1 MAQTD
6 TVRAGGL
13 NQVGTDLSD
22 GHYGHACFNWEAGDT
37 DLGAVAAS
45 VGATGAFGIDA
56 DDAAVL
62 EDLRAGIEG
71 FLALLAAGAVHGKL
85 ADAAEERRHGTALHA
100 GGGEVVALGEEVHG
114 ARHGERNENGV
125 TERQVVACDNV
136 GTLGQILK
144 AHHVMVVQSLQQ
156 GGAKNLER

>member
-13 NQVGTDLSD
+13 NQVGTVLTD
-22 GHYGHACFNWEAGDT
+22 GHYGHACFNCEAGDT

-45 VGATGAFGIDA
+45 VGATGAFGVDA
-56 DDAAVL
+56 NHAAVL
-62 EDLRAGIEG
+62 EDLRAGVEG

-85 ADAAEERRHGTALHA
+85 ANAAEERRHGATLHA

-114 ARHGERNENGV
+114 ARHGERNKNGV
-125 TERQVVACDNV
+125 AECQVVTGDDV
-136 GTLGQILK
+136 GSLGQVLQ
-144 AHHVMVVQSLQQ
+144 ANHVMVVQSLQQ
-156 GGAKNLER
+156 G

>member
-22 GHYGHACFNWEAGDT
+22 GHYGHACFNCEAGDT

-45 VGATGAFGIDA
+45 VGATGAFGVDA
-56 DDAAVL
+56 NHAAVL
-62 EDLRAGIEG
+62 EDLRTGVEG

-85 ADAAEERRHGTALHA
+85 TDTTEERRHSTTLHA

-114 ARHGERNENGV
+114 ARHGERNKNGV
-125 TERQVVACDNV
+125 AERQVVAGDDV
-136 GTLGQILK
+136 GSLGQVLQ
-144 AHHVMVVQSLQQ
+144 ANHVVVVQSLQQ
-156 GGAKNLER
+156 G